1 MPECDT
7 SHMGDIVTVQLDAA
21 LSEAVARLARRK
33 RKSREAIAR
42 EALLELVQSERD
54 YQAVLAFRRRPGK
67 TVSLEALKR
76 RYGCF
81 GTQVAIV
88 RFWPIATWRKTT
100 HRSHSTSTAGHR
112 MKSAARSR
120 K

>member
-1 MPECDT
+1 MPKSTGRRKCPECYT
-7 SHMGDIVTVQLDAA
+7 SCMGDVLTVQLDAA

-67 TVSLEALKR
+67 TVSLKALKR
-76 RYGCF
+76 RYGL
-81 GTQVAIV
+81 G
-88 RFWPIATWRKTT
+88 
-100 HRSHSTSTAGHR
+100 G
-112 MKSAARSR
+112 
-120 K
+120 